1 MHTTLYLVGAGPGDP
16 DLITLKAVKILKKA
30 DVVLYDALANP
41 LLLDHCSKECI
52 KVFVG
57 KRKGIHSLT
66 QDQINKKIVEYAS
79 KYKVIVRLKGGDP
92 FVFGRASEEID
103 VAQKHGIKVQSI
115 PGITSA
121 ISVPE
126 SVLIPLTSRGTNES
140 FWVTTGTTKIDTVST
155 DLHHAAQSSATVIIL
170 MAMSKIEEIMDI
182 FLKYRIPDTPIA
194 IMQDGTKKDGKMLVG
209 TIADIVEKLKVHKLS
224 NPSIIVVGQV
234 VNRHVD
240 YAKLS
245 YEEIQNHLNK

>member
-1 MHTTLYLVGAGPGDP
+1 MNSKLYLIGAGPGDP
-16 DLITLKAVKILKKA
+16 DLITLKAVKVLQNA

-41 LLLDHCSKECI
+41 DLLDHCGKDCI

-57 KRKGIHSLT
+57 KRKGLHSLT
-66 QDQINKKIVEYAS
+66 QDQINQKIIDYS
-79 KYKVIVRLKGGDP
+79 IKYKSIVRLKGGDP

-103 VAQKHGIKVQSI
+103 IAQEHGIEVQSI

-155 DLHHAAQSSATVIIL
+155 DLHHAAKSSATVIIL
-170 MAMSKIEEIMDI
+170 MAMSKIEEIMGI
-182 FLKYRIPDTPIA
+182 FLKYRTPTTPIA
-194 IMQDGTKKDGKMLVG
+194 IMQDGTKESGKMLVG
-209 TIADIVEKLKVHKLS
+209 TIADIVEKLKVHALT
-224 NPSIIVVGQV
+224 NPSIIIVGQV
-234 VNRHVD
+234 VNRHID
-240 YAKLS
+240 YSKLTF
-245 YEEIQNHLNK
+245 EEIQSRLEK